1 MIYVVVKTTIRYT
14 IKIILA
20 LCWGWKYKP
29 RCRVYP
35 GVLFSKTL
43 RTDVHMQY
51 SSDIYYQYAVRKAW
65 YPNVVKT
72 FSKEPTAGFCR
83 FLKRQ
88 NNKTYT
94 LAWLHPPMTVS
105 HIDFQLK
112 SRLAWLQSL
121 LLTKNKITL
130 NIALFLHRTNY
141 PIHHSAQRLV
151 FCQTWKEAL
160 LEDKPKKI
168 YQLWKYSIISIW
180 TMKQWVVFFLRETL
194 SASLMIAFFNLQL
207 EGFDRYKYSCKDTR

>member
-1 MIYVVVKTTIRYT
+1 MIFCYLYCSSGFILVVIDYVVVKLQSDICT

-20 LCWGWKYKP
+20 LCWGWKYKL

-35 GVLFSKTL
+35 GVPFSKTY
-43 RTDVHMQY
+43 VHMQY
-51 SSDIYYQYAVRKAW
+51 SSDISYQYEVRKAW

-72 FSKEPTAGFCR
+72 FPKEPTAGFCR

-160 LEDKPKKI
+160 LEDKPKK
-168 YQLWKYSIISIW
+168 
-180 TMKQWVVFFLRETL
+180 L
-194 SASLMIAFFNLQL
+194 SAMKILYHKYLNHEAVSSFFSVKHWARL
-207 EGFDRYKYSCKDTR
+207 